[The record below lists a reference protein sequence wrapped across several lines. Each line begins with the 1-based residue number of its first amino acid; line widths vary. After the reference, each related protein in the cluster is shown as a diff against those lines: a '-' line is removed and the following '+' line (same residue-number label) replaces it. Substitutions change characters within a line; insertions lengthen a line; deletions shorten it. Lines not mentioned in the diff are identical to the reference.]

1 MEIYPGFDTPYG
13 TSAPFKLLRIGG
25 KAVLRVAMHGI
36 AYGDPS
42 DPATAP
48 WIAAKQVAWVC
59 QAAGVERALVEGSV
73 GGIQDPDQPGAP
85 LGPWSVVITDD
96 YMLFFRPPDDQPFVS
111 DRKQISRLRDP
122 FCSDLRKALLNA
134 ARNEPKF
141 VSVHDHGVY
150 LCSSFGRFETTAE
163 IKAFAAAGAAPGR
176 AHVGPRGAAH
186 AQTRHSLCCA
196 QHRVQLCRGQPC
208 MDGRGQ
214 QFNGRILPGVPT
226 VCGPGHSQC
235 AETGHCPRAGALH
248 L

>member
-1 MEIYPGFDTPYG
+1 
-13 TSAPFKLLRIGG
+13 
-25 KAVLRVAMHGI
+25 MHGI

-163 IKAFAAAGAAPGR
+163 IKAFAAAGAHLVGHTLGHEAPLMRKLGIHFAALNIVSNYAEGNRAWTAEGNNSMAEFYQECPQYVGR
-176 AHVGPRGAAH
+176 VIVNALKQII
-186 AQTRHSLCCA
+186 AQ
-196 QHRVQLCRGQPC
+196 
-208 MDGRGQ
+208 
-214 QFNGRILPGVPT
+214 
-226 VCGPGHSQC
+226 GPGPC
-235 AETGHCPRAGALH
+235 TCDDYTLTGLDNLPVHGA
-248 L
+248 